1 MDKEERKRAAREL
14 GAIVAHNLK
23 TIRKNRKLSQ
33 EELAALTDLSVNEIG
48 RIERNKT
55 IPGLEVISVLS
66 RGLNIP
72 PERLLDSRLD
82 PTAVFLSTSSRQFP
96 LEALIEDLPDAE
108 QKFILRMAGSLAAHY
123 REQHRDP
130 GKLYID

>member
-1 MDKEERKRAAREL
+1 MDKEERKQAAREL

-55 IPGLEVISVLS
+55 VPGLEVISVLS
-66 RGLNIP
+66 RGLDIP

-82 PTAVFLSTSSRQFP
+82 PTAVFLSTSSRRFP
-96 LEALIEDLPDAE
+96 LEALIEDLPHAE
-108 QKFILRMAGSLAAHY
+108 QQFILRVAGSLAAHY